1 MCNKTALR
9 SSVSFY
15 THIGQCSLRNGI
27 TWRYLTFLYGSWS
40 PRLCCL
46 PNLKWIFAFYPSQLW
61 VAHITRHRNCRPAF
75 HPAGSLAHCFA
86 HMLIHP
92 CYFICCRFRGETTMI
107 PRSFISDRSERW
119 NKSSTGLALDRLIKA
134 FGDGGTIYASFL
146 FVHVI
151 CFVYLFWQIWQRY
164 QMFDALKYV
173 LGPCF

>member
-46 PNLKWIFAFYPSQLW
+46 PDLKWIFVFYLSQLW

-107 PRSFISDRSERW
+107 PMIM
-119 NKSSTGLALDRLIKA
+119 I
-134 FGDGGTIYASFL
+134 TIYASFL

-164 QMFDALKYV
+164 QMFDASKYV